1 MNNKQRITKISKREK
16 QAAVTSGVL
25 DLNLPESEIRQRLEN
40 DPRTFDI
47 ETVLEELARKV
58 AWVRLSYSAPRMKP
72 SEVYKQAAD
81 TIAVIDELIARVDHM
96 HPGLVSI
103 VDELLYR
110 TRGEFSLDL
119 RERIAPDLY
128 SIRSALGA
136 AMQMIESEPVR
147 TGPKGDWAALKES
160 VVDILSRNSDRSINK
175 AESKALAIEL
185 LDLCNVRLLM
195 KRES

>member
-58 AWVRLSYSAPRMKP
+58 AWVRLRYSAPRMKP
-72 SEVYKQAAD
+72 SKVYKQAAD
-81 TIAVIDELIARVDHM
+81 TIAVIDELIDRVDHM
-96 HPGLVSI
+96 HPGLVSA
-103 VDELLYR
+103 VDVLLYQ
-110 TRGEFSLDL
+110 TRGEFILDL

-128 SIRSALGA
+128 SIRSALNA
-136 AMQMIESEPVR
+136 VIQMKENESVR
-147 TGPKGDWAALKES
+147 TGPKGDWVTLKES
-160 VVDILSRNSDRSINK
+160 VADILSRNSDRPISK
-175 AESKALAIEL
+175 AESKALAVGL
-185 LDLCNVRLLM
+185 LDLCKVRLPM
-195 KRES
+195 KRET

>member
-1 MNNKQRITKISKREK
+1 MNKKQRITKISKREK

-25 DLNLPESEIRQRLEN
+25 DLNLPESEIRQRLVNE
-40 DPRTFDI
+40 PRTFYV

-58 AWVRLSYSAPRMKP
+58 AWLRLRCSAPRMKP

-96 HPGLVSI
+96 NPGLTCV

-110 TRGEFSLDL
+110 TRGEFAFEL
-119 RERIAPDLY
+119 RERFVPDLY

-136 AMQMIESEPVR
+136 AIQMRENEPVR
-147 TGPKGDWAALKES
+147 TGPKGNWAALQES
-160 VVDILSRNSDRSINK
+160 VADILSRNSDPPINK
-175 AESKALAIEL
+175 AESKALAVEL
-185 LDLCNVRLLM
+185 LDLCNVRSLM
-195 KRES
+195 KRKA

>member
-1 MNNKQRITKISKREK
+1 VNNKQRITKITKREK

-47 ETVLEELARKV
+47 ETVLEELARIV
-58 AWVRLSYSAPRMKP
+58 AWIRLRYSPPSMQP

-81 TIAVIDELIARVDHM
+81 TIAVIDDLIARVDHM
-96 HPGLVSI
+96 HPELVR
-103 VDELLYR
+103 VMDELIYQA
-110 TRGEFSLDL
+110 RGEFGFHL

-136 AMQMIESEPVR
+136 AIQMKEPGR
-147 TGPKGDWAALKES
+147 TGPKGDKTALKDS
-160 VVDILSRNSDRSINK
+160 VVDILIRNSARPINK
-175 AESKALAIEL
+175 AESKALAEEL
-185 LDLCNVRLLM
+185 LDLCNVRLMM
-195 KRES
+195 KREA